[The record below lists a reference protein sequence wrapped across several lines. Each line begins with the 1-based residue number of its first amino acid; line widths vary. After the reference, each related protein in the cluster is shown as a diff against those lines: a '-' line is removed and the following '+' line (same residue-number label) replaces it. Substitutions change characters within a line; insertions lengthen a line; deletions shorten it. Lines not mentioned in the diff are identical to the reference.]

1 MEENQIIR
9 LAKRLKKEF
18 PQIAFA
24 YLFGSAATG
33 QLSERSDID
42 IAVFLKPAGRSVELI
57 AGIIGA
63 VEEEVQGYPCD
74 LLILNDVS
82 KLIAME
88 VLKGKI
94 LFIRESSIDD
104 HAEFYSLT
112 CRIYE
117 DQITWMQKQLKYRE
131 YEVQW
136 NN

>member
-1 MEENQIIR
+1 
-9 LAKRLKKEF
+9 
-18 PQIAFA
+18 
-24 YLFGSAATG
+24 
-33 QLSERSDID
+33 
-42 IAVFLKPAGRSVELI
+42 
-57 AGIIGA
+57 
-63 VEEEVQGYPCD
+63 
-74 LLILNDVS
+74 
-82 KLIAME
+82 ME